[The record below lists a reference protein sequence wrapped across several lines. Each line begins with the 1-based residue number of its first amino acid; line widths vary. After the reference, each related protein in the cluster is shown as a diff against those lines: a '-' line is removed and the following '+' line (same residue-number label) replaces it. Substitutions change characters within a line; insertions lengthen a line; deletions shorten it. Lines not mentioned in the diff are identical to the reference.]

1 MLHCAFTSLCS
12 PGLPGS
18 RESLHFAIVAMNRS
32 HQKLNSAS
40 DPMYILTGRVAS
52 SAEPEKSWHWG
63 PIPLP
68 GNQTGHIGHND
79 QLFILERTGWKVS
92 SRYRKHWGSK
102 MLAGSCQD
110 EDSLDDMNE
119 SIELAREIIL
129 AQQRTWNDP
138 VQGATHVATP
148 VTASAS
154 SDWYASDKW

>member
-1 MLHCAFTSLCS
+1 MLHGAFTSLCS

-102 MLAGSCQD
+102 MLAGCCKYK
-110 EDSLDDMNE
+110 DSLDNMNE
-119 SIELAREIIL
+119 SIGLARESIL
-129 AQQRTWNDP
+129 AQQPTWNDP
-138 VQGATHVATP
+138 VQGATP
-148 VTASAS
+148 VKAS
-154 SDWYASDKW
+154 SDWYTSDKW